1 MNLRGILEK
10 KNLCNFQAF
19 FDGGRTIDSVEWTK
33 LCNCVAHSHATY
45 TILLLERQ
53 QFKFLFILLNYNHKH
68 SYKFENFALFPLV
81 FHLFRTHI
89 GRYAVCKLQIVIRLC
104 GIHLF
109 GCWWARAEGWGKM
122 DFTWSIR
129 NWIKYENLYHTID
142 ISCNTCEKH
151 PTLDL
156 FSLDYGYRPFIV
168 VNTTS
173 SQTIKRQ
180 RRSINCS
187 PGISEC
193 CRDKL
198 YISFAEIGWNDW
210 ILHPAG
216 YDAYFCRGSCASA
229 ATITSDAS
237 NYHIFVRVSFSVHE
251 HFFSMSV

>member
-1 MNLRGILEK
+1 MRCAIIL
-10 KNLCNFQAF
+10 F
-19 FDGGRTIDSVEWTK
+19 FDFDFFFFIFLYLS
-33 LCNCVAHSHATY
+33 LSLFHS
-45 TILLLERQ
+45 
-53 QFKFLFILLNYNHKH
+53 FKF
-68 SYKFENFALFPLV
+68 
-81 FHLFRTHI
+81 T
-89 GRYAVCKLQIVIRLC
+89 
-104 GIHLF
+104 
-109 GCWWARAEGWGKM
+109 EGWGKI

-129 NWIKYENLYHTID
+129 NWMKYKNLYHIID

-216 YDAYFCRGSCASA
+216 YDAYFCRGACASA
-229 ATITSDAS
+229 ATISSEAAYY
-237 NYHIFVRVSFSVHE
+237 NLMVRVS
-251 HFFSMSV
+251 

>member
-1 MNLRGILEK
+1 M
-10 KNLCNFQAF
+10 
-19 FDGGRTIDSVEWTK
+19 
-33 LCNCVAHSHATY
+33 
-45 TILLLERQ
+45 
-53 QFKFLFILLNYNHKH
+53 FILLNYNHIH
-68 SYKFENFALFPLV
+68 SYFYLKLVVFSLHVRAGLFVCIAVAADLLLCCCCCCCCILDLRT
-81 FHLFRTHI
+81 LFVILLRVT
-89 GRYAVCKLQIVIRLC
+89 RY
-104 GIHLF
+104 F
-109 GCWWARAEGWGKM
+109 GYYHRSFLIYRGWGKI

-129 NWIKYENLYHTID
+129 NWVKYQNLYHVID

-151 PTLDL
+151 PTVDL

-187 PGISEC
+187 PGVSEC

-216 YDAYFCRGSCASA
+216 YDAYFCRGSCASV
-229 ATITSDAS
+229 ATITST
-237 NYHIFVRVSFSVHE
+237 YHLFVRVSLKRLHFSLLSFFDLMLCVD
-251 HFFSMSV
+251 HFYGAQKHTQTHTHTHTH

>member
-1 MNLRGILEK
+1 MHFRPHI
-10 KNLCNFQAF
+10 AF
-19 FDGGRTIDSVEWTK
+19 DLSSAEPRLNQRSHWRHGRSP
-33 LCNCVAHSHATY
+33 S
-45 TILLLERQ
+45 
-53 QFKFLFILLNYNHKH
+53 
-68 SYKFENFALFPLV
+68 
-81 FHLFRTHI
+81 
-89 GRYAVCKLQIVIRLC
+89 
-104 GIHLF
+104 
-109 GCWWARAEGWGKM
+109 AEGWGKI

-129 NWIKYENLYHTID
+129 NWIMYQNLYHVID

-151 PTLDL
+151 PKLDL

-198 YISFAEIGWNDW
+198 YISFAEIGWSDW

-229 ATITSDAS
+229 ATISS
-237 NYHIFVRVSFSVHE
+237 NSSTYHLFVRVSVAIFLRRCCALNVVFRVHFV
-251 HFFSMSV
+251 FFHRCPVDPSLSLLSASAIVL

>member
-1 MNLRGILEK
+1 MYCSLPRFHN
-10 KNLCNFQAF
+10 NHTHA
-19 FDGGRTIDSVEWTK
+19 DSIEFGHT
-33 LCNCVAHSHATY
+33 
-45 TILLLERQ
+45 
-53 QFKFLFILLNYNHKH
+53 HKH
-68 SYKFENFALFPLV
+68 TLFANYKLLSVYVEFICLAS
-81 FHLFRTHI
+81 RTHS
-89 GRYAVCKLQIVIRLC
+89 G
-104 GIHLF
+104 
-109 GCWWARAEGWGKM
+109 RAEGWGKI

-237 NYHIFVRVSFSVHE
+237 NYHIFVRVSFSTHE
-251 HFFSMSV
+251 FIRSRFFSTCV

>member
-1 MNLRGILEK
+1 MLVFSFLFR
-10 KNLCNFQAF
+10 
-19 FDGGRTIDSVEWTK
+19 
-33 LCNCVAHSHATY
+33 
-45 TILLLERQ
+45 LLLPP
-53 QFKFLFILLNYNHKH
+53 LFNTLMVYHH
-68 SYKFENFALFPLV
+68 HHGFQ
-81 FHLFRTHI
+81 HI
-89 GRYAVCKLQIVIRLC
+89 GFCRQCTHTNFFFSTHKWNTYIYT
-104 GIHLF
+104 
-109 GCWWARAEGWGKM
+109 EGWGKI
-122 DFTWSIR
+122 DFTWSIQ
-129 NWIKYENLYHTID
+129 NWIKYKNLYHIID

-229 ATITSDAS
+229 ATITSNAS
-237 NYHIFVRVSFSVHE
+237 YYNLLVRVS
-251 HFFSMSV
+251 